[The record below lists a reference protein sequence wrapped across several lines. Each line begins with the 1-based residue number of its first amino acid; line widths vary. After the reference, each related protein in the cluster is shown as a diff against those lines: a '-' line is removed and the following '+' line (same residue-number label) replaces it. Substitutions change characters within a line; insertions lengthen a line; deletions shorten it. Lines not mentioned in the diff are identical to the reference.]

1 MGASA
6 ALLAQTFSLLV
17 HQTADCLER
26 CWDLLQCP
34 TPPYVLPVKEEDPVQ
49 LYQWVWGE
57 LEGVWRWLVDAMD
70 MLESQ
75 LCLGDVVSRKM
86 SKGTTHARMS
96 LNVAMVQPTLV
107 PRPRPAFCRLQ

>member
-6 ALLAQTFSLLV
+6 AFLAQTFSLLV
-17 HQTADCLER
+17 RQTADCLER

-34 TPPYVLPVKEEDPVQ
+34 TPPYVLPVKEEDPGQ

-75 LCLGDVVSRKM
+75 LCLGDVVSRKI
-86 SKGTTHARMS
+86 SKGTTYIPHS
-96 LNVAMVQPTLV
+96 LHMPG
-107 PRPRPAFCRLQ
+107 